1 MHILPKNYSNM
12 PLRLLKSIK
21 LRKFCYPLAMKK
33 RTSDCLQFS
42 ERYVTGA
49 YVYKREELKSR
60 QFLFNDG
67 FPTLI
72 LMPNLSDTAALERKG
87 KHLKT
92 LQSAWVCCGI
102 IKETSWEIPEDLPY
116 IVIVRFSP
124 PVFYT
129 LFDVDPT
136 VFKADPIRNLEDI
149 VSPQWMDIFAE
160 MYALE
165 GIQERM
171 GYLNKHFLSREITA
185 DVPPG
190 LELAIEHIDQMR
202 GNITVSELL
211 TVLGPTCN
219 RKWLQRAFLKHLG
232 IPPKK
237 YISLQRFIGA
247 YDQYDSKSREDLLSV
262 ALNSGYYDYNHFLKD
277 FKRFLGIAPTQYA
290 WS

>member
-1 MHILPKNYSNM
+1 NYSNM